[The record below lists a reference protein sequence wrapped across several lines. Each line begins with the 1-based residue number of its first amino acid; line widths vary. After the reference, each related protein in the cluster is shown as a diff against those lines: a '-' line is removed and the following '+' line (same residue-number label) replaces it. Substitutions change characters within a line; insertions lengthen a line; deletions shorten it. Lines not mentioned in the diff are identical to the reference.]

1 MALKHRARPD
11 TETDPAC
18 SFTAHTQARLQN
30 RRTYAILGA
39 ERGGTSAIAGVARAL
54 SLPIGK
60 DLEGNNEDKSI
71 PNLAPAA
78 LRAYIKSRNQE
89 HDVWGWK
96 FPKASRLFPGVF
108 EWMRNPYYII
118 VTRDPMKTVL
128 SRSKWD
134 GPLLYRSDVFSLNE
148 ALASMSFATSV
159 ALSSARPT
167 MVISYDLF
175 IENRIAGIAELSEF
189 IGVPMP
195 DKSTLARIVAYTDP
209 GTYKSYDD
217 FFGTGSKPK

>member
-1 MALKHRARPD
+1 MTSKHVP
-11 TETDPAC
+11 TSKIENSPLC
-18 SFTAHTQARLQN
+18 SFVTKMPPKLPK
-30 RRTYAILGA
+30 RRTYAIIGA

-71 PNLAPAA
+71 SSRAPAT
-78 LRAYIKSRNQE
+78 LKAYIKSRNQE

-96 FPKASRLFPGVF
+96 FPKASGLFPGVF
-108 EWMRNPYYII
+108 EWMRNPFYIV

-128 SRSKWD
+128 SRNKWD
-134 GPLLYRSDVFSLNE
+134 GPMLSRSNVFTLNE

-159 ALSSARPT
+159 ALTSPRPS

-175 IENRIAGIAELSEF
+175 TENRLAGIREIAGFL
-189 IGVPMP
+189 GQPMP
-195 DKSTLARIVAYTDP
+195 NQKLVDQIVAYSEP
-209 GTYKSYDD
+209 GAYKKFDA
-217 FFGTGSKPK
+217 FFGSKAKSK